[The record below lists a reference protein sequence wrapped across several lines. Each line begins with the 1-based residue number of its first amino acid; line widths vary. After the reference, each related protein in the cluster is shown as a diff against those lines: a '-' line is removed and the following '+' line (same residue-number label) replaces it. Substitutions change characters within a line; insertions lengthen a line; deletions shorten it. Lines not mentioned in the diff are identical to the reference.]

1 MQPSEFWAMPT
12 VDWWVELDA
21 KIAESRAVEERINE
35 GRAGKAKGS
44 AFTEAEWQA
53 ARERHRARKK

>member
-1 MQPSEFWAMPT
+1 MPT